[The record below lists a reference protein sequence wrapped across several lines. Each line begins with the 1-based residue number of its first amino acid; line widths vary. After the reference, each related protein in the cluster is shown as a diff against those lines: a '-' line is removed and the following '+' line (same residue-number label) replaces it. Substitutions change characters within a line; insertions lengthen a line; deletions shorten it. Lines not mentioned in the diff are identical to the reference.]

1 MGACSETLTLW
12 WYPSFRADPAGHH
25 HAAAVIGGE
34 LYLVGG
40 LERRAQCLSRE
51 CIGEVQIYNPAANS
65 WRLGAKLPWKTS
77 GSVSAALIGSRF
89 YACGGVYELKHKRF
103 SDGYRRPGNPRQCG
117 YYTPPAKQLQ
127 ADVDTADRGS
137 WTMVASMLQGV
148 DHASAGT
155 DGSNLFIFGGRSD
168 GVNVNDAGID
178 LVQVYDP
185 QRNSWRRG
193 PAPLPFGRGGMGA
206 AVFLGGRFFVFGGE
220 TKLHAEDSNAVWA
233 TGLYR

>member
-1 MGACSETLTLW
+1 
-12 WYPSFRADPAGHH
+12 
-25 HAAAVIGGE
+25 
-34 LYLVGG
+34 
-40 LERRAQCLSRE
+40 
-51 CIGEVQIYNPAANS
+51 
-65 WRLGAKLPWKTS
+65 
-77 GSVSAALIGSRF
+77 
-89 YACGGVYELKHKRF
+89 
-103 SDGYRRPGNPRQCG
+103 
-117 YYTPPAKQLQ
+117 
-127 ADVDTADRGS
+127 
-137 WTMVASMLQGV
+137 MVASMLQGV

-220 TKLHAEDSNAVWA
+220 TKLRAEDSNAVWA